1 MMLMSLLDI
10 NNLLKNN
17 NNNNNNNNDN
27 NSSNINRTTN
37 KDVTLPPPLQNFKET
52 VFILGDIM
60 VKKLNGFY

>member
-17 NNNNNNNNDN
+17 NNNNNNDN
-27 NSSNINRTTN
+27 NSSNITRTTN

-60 VKKLNGFY
+60 VKKLSGFY

>member
-17 NNNNNNNNDN
+17 NNDNNNNDN

-52 VFILGDIM
+52 VFILGDSM